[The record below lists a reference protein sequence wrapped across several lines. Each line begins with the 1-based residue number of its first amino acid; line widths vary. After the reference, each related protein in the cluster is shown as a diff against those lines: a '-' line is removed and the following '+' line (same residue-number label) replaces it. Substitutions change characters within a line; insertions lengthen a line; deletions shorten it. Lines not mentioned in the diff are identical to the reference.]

1 MQQDWRSAAL
11 EQGLTTAEGLD
22 LGVGAP
28 SARPDEAPGEVGAAS
43 REGEGDDT
51 PRRSVRDLT
60 PQELGARGE
69 LMAARYLEGK
79 DWEILERNWRCPFG
93 EVDIIARQECDA
105 KTAVLVE
112 VKTRLCLGRREDVVP
127 ELAVDEEKQERYRR
141 CALRYFGDH
150 PEFKTVRFDVIAI
163 NVVEEDSARLRHLF
177 GAYTVDS

>member
-1 MQQDWRSAAL
+1 MQQDWRDAAL
-11 EQGLTTAEGLD
+11 EQGMTMAEGLG
-22 LGVGAP
+22 LGVGTP
-28 SARPDEAPGEVGAAS
+28 SQRPDEIPGATGAAS
-43 REGEGDDT
+43 REEKGDEAT
-51 PRRSVRDLT
+51 PRSVRDLT

-79 DWEILERNWRCPFG
+79 DWEILERNWRCTFG

-105 KTAVLVE
+105 KTAVLIE
-112 VKTRLCLGRREDVVP
+112 VKTRLCLGRSEDVVP
-127 ELAVDEEKQERYRR
+127 ELAVDAEKQERYRR